1 MVHHSWTS
9 STDSTTIL
17 QMVVESVLF
26 LRFSAMICWI
36 CPFLL
41 MIFWSNWWFQP
52 PWKIWKSDWIII
64 PTIGEIIK
72 FHGSKPPTS
81 DGWEAMIWIL
91 PWHPLVEFPGS
102 SWYPRDF
109 NSWIQM
115 DTIPVVLKP
124 VFASGT
130 SNRVIDENGSFVDDV
145 FISCQTMLV
154 SMAITNFQRLYL
166 GFLKD
171 PQQIKT
177 SSYRLPTWWIT
188 EKASPEYPH
197 YTPKLP
203 SRVNVFSSG
212 TGKSPSWSSV
222 NEA

>member
-1 MVHHSWTS
+1 MVHHSWAS

-26 LRFSAMICWI
+26 SELFCYDMLNLSFSA
-36 CPFLL
+36 

-64 PTIGEIIK
+64 PTIGEVIK

-81 DGWEAMIWIL
+81 DGWEAMIRIL
-91 PWHPLVEFPGS
+91 PWHSLAFNPGS

-109 NSWIQM
+109 NSWIQV
-115 DTIPVVLKP
+115 DTIPVFFHQFSHPAHPTEL
-124 VFASGT
+124 S
-130 SNRVIDENGSFVDDV
+130 
-145 FISCQTMLV
+145 
-154 SMAITNFQRLYL
+154 
-166 GFLKD
+166 KD
-171 PQQIKT
+171 PQQVKT
-177 SSYRLPTWWIT
+177 ISYRFPTWWIT